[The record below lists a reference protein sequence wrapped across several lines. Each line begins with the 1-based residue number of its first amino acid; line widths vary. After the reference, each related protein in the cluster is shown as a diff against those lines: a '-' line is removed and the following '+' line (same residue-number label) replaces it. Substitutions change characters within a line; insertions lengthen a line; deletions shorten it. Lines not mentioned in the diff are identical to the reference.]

1 MNIPNRAS
9 RNHASRS
16 SRFVRESRHQRTS
29 ELLLSGRPNSSAAKS
44 ELLEM
49 EIAAV
54 RINDDQNLKRNFE
67 FIKSKER
74 TTTAS
79 IGNDMQFL
87 FQNDNGVNRINRRR
101 RQIDDANI
109 FIHAMTLLCK
119 VGLQLLFWISQQIS
133 ICGNQ
138 GR

>member
-16 SRFVRESRHQRTS
+16 SRFVRESRHHWTS

-101 RQIDDANI
+101 RQINDADI
-109 FIHAMTLLCK
+109 FIHAMTRLRE
-119 VGLQLLFWISQQIS
+119 VGLQLLRSEERRV
-133 ICGNQ
+133 GKE
-138 GR
+138 